1 MKKLWILALCLVL
14 TLSFAACGKNP
25 APDKTEEDPSVS
37 TTTTTTEPGAAPTD
51 NGGANTTTTIPQGG
65 NIVNG
70 DDFFG
75 TTTTAPTT
83 TGTTQ
88 KGQTTT
94 APTTTTA
101 TKKPTTT
108 IAPPVQEVIENVK
121 IPAAGYDM
129 DGKKRIVIKDSS
141 VKTEGGKQVAS
152 FTFANVSKDNG
163 REWIIPEYSKIKYAC
178 YDKSGKEI
186 YAGEITLGALDY
198 GKSTTRTVTL
208 PAGTAEVKFTGHN
221 LEYWTPWG

>member
-37 TTTTTTEPGAAPTD
+37 TTTTTEPGAAPTD

-94 APTTTTA
+94 TPTTTTA

-108 IAPPVQEVIENVK
+108 IAPPVQAVIENVK
-121 IPAAGYDM
+121 TPAAGYDM
-129 DGKKRIVIKDSS
+129 DGRKRIIVAKSE
-141 VKTEGGKQVAS
+141 VNAKKTVAT
-152 FTFANVSKDNG
+152 FTFKNVSKDNG
-163 REWIIPEYSKIKYAC
+163 REMIIPEYSKIEYAC
-178 YDKSGKEI
+178 YDKNGKEI

-221 LEYWTPWG
+221 LEYWTAWG